1 MSSLL
6 KVNSGNRKIYRI
18 IINASRKNNQRISD
32 LISTSGK
39 KNIPVDLFPPADFLK
54 LSGEIAGS
62 NRNIYEESVIS
73 QGVLACVSDYNYPDL
88 ETDLGNRL
96 FNLKDSIIVI
106 LDEITDVG
114 NFGAI
119 LRNCSAFGADG
130 VIIPKHRSVEAGSR
144 VSRISSGALEEI
156 KVYRVTNI
164 VGAIGKL
171 KENGFWIYGTT
182 LDSGKK
188 IVPAE
193 SADYTFPL
201 AIVLGSEQKGIGKL
215 VSENCDILVKITMPG
230 KMQSLNVSTSSGI
243 FLYILNICKNKKG
256 GSGSK

>member
-1 MSSLL
+1 LSSLL
-6 KVNSGNRKIYRI
+6 KVNAGNRKIYRI

-39 KNIPVDLFPPADFLK
+39 KNIPFDLISPADFLK
-54 LSGEIAGS
+54 LSEEITGS
-62 NRNIYEESVIS
+62 SSNIYEDSIIS
-73 QGVLACVSDYNYPDL
+73 QGVLALVSDYNYSDL
-88 ETDLGNRL
+88 ETDLRNGL
-96 FNLKDSIIVI
+96 FNSRDSIIVI

-130 VIIPKHRSVEAGSR
+130 VIISKHRSAEAGSR

-156 KVYRVTNI
+156 KIYRVTNI
-164 VGAIGKL
+164 VTAINKL

-182 LDSGKK
+182 LEAGKK
-188 IVPAE
+188 IVSAD
-193 SADYTFPL
+193 SADYAFPL
-201 AIVLGSEQKGIGKL
+201 AIVLGSEQKGMGKL

-243 FLYILNICKNKKG
+243 FLYILNSYKNKKNIR
-256 GSGSK
+256 GSK